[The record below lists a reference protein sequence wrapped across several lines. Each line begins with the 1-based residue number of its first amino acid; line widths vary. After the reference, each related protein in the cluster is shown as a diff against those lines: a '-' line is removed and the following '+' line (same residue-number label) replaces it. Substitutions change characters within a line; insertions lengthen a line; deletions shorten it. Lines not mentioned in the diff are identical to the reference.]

1 MKLNILAASVA
12 AALSMVAL
20 SAHATNGY
28 FSHGYGMKAKGM
40 AGASTATADDTFGGA
55 TNPAKMAFVGNRLDL
70 GADMFNPNREMS
82 RSGVDAILGTPAID
96 GTSDSEDKYFLIPE
110 FGYNRMINP
119 NLAVGVSVYGN
130 GGMNT
135 DYNEI
140 TFNCGAGARNALCG
154 IGDLGV
160 DLSQLIIAPTVAY
173 KINEQ
178 HAVGIS
184 PLFAYQRFAATG
196 LHAFTVLSSSA
207 GNVTNNGYDSSTG
220 WGVRIGWMGKLT
232 DKLSLGAA
240 YASKMDMDKFDKYSG
255 LFAEQ
260 GDFDIPMNWNVGMAF
275 QATPQI
281 KLVLDYQHIDYS
293 GVSSIHNPSTNAA
306 QLGAANGPGFGWQ
319 DVDVW
324 KLGVEYAYSKNLTL
338 RAGWNHGDNPIQARD
353 VTFNILAPGV
363 VRDHLTLGVSY
374 TTPSG
379 GEWTMAFMHAFEND
393 VSGSSLLP
401 PMFTGNVLPP
411 GGVETIKMNQNSLG
425 IAYSWKM

>member
-12 AALSMVAL
+12 AALSMVAM

-40 AGASTATADDTFGGA
+40 AGAATATASDTFGGA
-55 TNPAKMAFVGNRLDL
+55 NNPASMVWVGNRIDL
-70 GADMFNPNREMS
+70 GADIFSPQREYS
-82 RSGVDAILGTPAID
+82 SSPA
-96 GTSDSEDKYFLIPE
+96 GFLQAGSQESEDDYFLIPE
-110 FGYNRMINP
+110 FGYNRMLNP
-119 NLAVGVSVYGN
+119 NMSLGVTVYGN

-135 DYNEI
+135 DYPAIGGSNYF
-140 TFNCGAGARNALCG
+140 TNLGAST
-154 IGDLGV
+154 GDLGV
-160 DLSQLIIAPTVAY
+160 DLSQLIIAPTLAY
-173 KINEQ
+173 KINDQ
-178 HAVGIS
+178 HAVGIA
-184 PLFAYQRFAATG
+184 PLFAYQRFAAYG
-196 LHAFTVLSSSA
+196 IQAFGV
-207 GNVTNNGYDSSTG
+207 NNNGYDSSVG

-240 YASKMDMDKFDKYSG
+240 YATKMDMDKLDKYSG

-260 GDFDIPMNWNVGMAF
+260 GDFDIPMNWNVGLAF
-275 QATPQI
+275 QATPMV

-293 GVSSIHNPSTNAA
+293 GIKSINNPSTNLLLGAA
-306 QLGAANGPGFGWQ
+306 LGAANGPGFGWQ

-324 KLGVEYAYSKNLTL
+324 KLGVEYTYSKNLTL

-363 VRDHLTLGVSY
+363 VQDHLTLGFTY

-379 GEWTMAFMHAFEND
+379 GEWTMAYMHAFEND
-393 VSGSSLLP
+393 VTGSNLVGLP
-401 PMFTGNVLPP
+401 VT
-411 GGVETIKMNQNSLG
+411 ETIKMHQDSIG